1 MKAEILQLTREQYDA
16 LEGVNFST
24 LKHLKRSPAHY
35 HAELLK
41 TKLQK
46 DDEDTDARRLG
57 RVTHVAM
64 IEPERFASMV
74 AVWDGGRR
82 AGKEWETFKAQHK
95 GKELI
100 TLEQYNQAIAMSRA
114 VRSNEK
120 LAYYLRKGKAELT
133 IRWEC
138 EGVVCKSRIDF
149 VSGVMVPNTLV
160 DIKTAQDA
168 SPRAFGRAAW
178 DFDYVMQ
185 AAMYSDAYHAA
196 TGDRLRYLLG
206 AVEKSPPY
214 VAAPYWVAEEL
225 IDYGRNQYRELLV
238 KLKTCREQN
247 NWHGYAED
255 DEVLALQLPPWAI
268 PADEGEGVEDLGLII
283 GGAANG

>member
-1 MKAEILQLTREQYDA
+1 MKAEILQLNREQYDA

-46 DDEDTDARRLG
+46 DEEDTDARRLG

-64 IEPERFASMV
+64 IEPERFAATV

-82 AGKEWETFKAQHK
+82 AGKDWEAFKVQHK
-95 GKELI
+95 DKELI
-100 TLEQYNQAIAMSRA
+100 TLAQYDQAIAMSRA
-114 VRSNEK
+114 VRANET
-120 LAYYLRKGKAELT
+120 LAKYLRKGKSEVT
-133 IRWEC
+133 VRWEC
-138 EGVVCKSRIDF
+138 EGVVLKSRLDF
-149 VSGVMVPNTLV
+149 VSGAFVPHVIV

-168 SPRAFGRAAW
+168 SPEVFGRAAW

-206 AVEKSPPY
+206 AVEKSEPY
-214 VAAPYWVAEEL
+214 VAAPYWVPEEQ
-225 IDYGRNQYRELLV
+225 IDLGRNQYLELLA
-238 KLKTCREQN
+238 KLKRCREQN
-247 NWHGYAED
+247 DWHGYVED
-255 DEVLALQLPPWAI
+255 GEEMALHLPRWAM
-268 PADEGEGVEDLGLII
+268 PQEEDAFEDLGISI
-283 GGAANG
+283 SQ